1 MSGELALGEDITL
14 TDVGDAIADAAEEI
28 VPSGVHEKL
37 REFFAT
43 TEGRIALRIAIV
55 AVILLTAFVITRL
68 INRTFSGAVKRLK
81 DAKNPNAAV
90 VAFMRYAAILVVDI
104 AAFVCVV
111 ASIPAL
117 NTILSSLL
125 TAGGALAIIA
135 GLAAQDA
142 LGSVAS
148 GIMILMFKPFIIGDI
163 VSISSM
169 GVTGMVEDIT
179 LRHTVIKTF
188 ESKRVIIPNNAMNEA
203 VVENFDYAE
212 KLVCFMVDI
221 SITYES
227 DLEKAM
233 SILAEEAGAHP
244 SYQDVRTPEQKEA
257 GDPRVVV
264 RVQELGSSGV
274 VLRVWIWGADNGT
287 AYRMKC
293 DLNRTIKRRFDEE
306 GIHFAHPR
314 MEVINGP
321 SRGRGTDI
329 ET

>member
-1 MSGELALGEDITL
+1 MSPELTLGEDITL
-14 TDVGDAIADAAEEI
+14 TDVSDAITDVAGEI
-28 VPSGVHEKL
+28 VPPGVLEKI
-37 REFFAT
+37 EHFFAT
-43 TEGRIALRIAIV
+43 TEGRVALRIAIV
-55 AVILLTAFVITRL
+55 AVILLSAFIITRL
-68 INRTFSGAVKRLK
+68 INRTFSSAVKRLK

-90 VAFMRYAAILVVDI
+90 VAFMRYAVILVVDI
-104 AAFVCVV
+104 VAFVSVV

-135 GLAAQDA
+135 GLAAQNA

-169 GVTGMVEDIT
+169 GVTGTVEDIT

-188 ESKRVIIPNNAMNEA
+188 ESKRVIVPNNTMNEA

-212 KLVCFMVDI
+212 KMVCLMVDY

-233 SILAEEAGAHP
+233 AVLAEEAGAHP

-257 GDPRVVV
+257 GEPRVVV

-274 VLRVWIWGADNGT
+274 ALRVWLWGADNGT

-293 DLNRTIKRRFDEE
+293 DLNRTIKKRFDEE

-314 MEVINGP
+314 MEILSGP
-321 SRGRGTDI
+321 SRGGGTNI
-329 ET
+329 EE